1 MLDTIATIF
10 DQVDELMREVVN
22 KEVMRMLREQVKKN
36 REIAYL
42 MKQVLV
48 IEEEKARK
56 RRREQDKKWLRRNY
70 DKRWEKEEQRKR
82 KEEEDR

>member
-10 DQVDELMREVVN
+10 DQADELMREVVN

>member
-10 DQVDELMREVVN
+10 DQADELMREVVN

-70 DKRWEKEEQRKR
+70 DKR
-82 KEEEDR
+82 

>member
-10 DQVDELMREVVN
+10 DQADELMREVVN
-22 KEVMRMLREQVKKN
+22 KKVMRMLREQVKKN
-36 REIAYL
+36 REIADL

-82 KEEEDR
+82 KEEENR